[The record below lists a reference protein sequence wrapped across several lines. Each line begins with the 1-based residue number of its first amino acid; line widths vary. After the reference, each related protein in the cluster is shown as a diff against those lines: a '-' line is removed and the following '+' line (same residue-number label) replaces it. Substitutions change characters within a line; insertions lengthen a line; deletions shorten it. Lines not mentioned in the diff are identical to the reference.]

1 MGLLPFPWTE
11 FWPGTPVWPDA
22 IPNQK
27 GKVFLVTGG
36 NSGVGYVTVKA
47 RFSSW
52 ARKSALIKKQKLLLN
67 EATVY
72 LAARNSEKTTKA
84 LQKLVEDTG
93 KSKELRFLDLDL
105 SDLNKV
111 KTAAEEFK
119 NCETSWSSGIFRP
132 PLSEFTAQ
140 GYDMTLGTNVVA
152 LHLFTTL
159 LLPVL
164 RAAKES
170 RIVNLSS
177 IQHHLSHPDI
187 IDYDTFRDGEK
198 RNKLGPPGLYSQSKS
213 AVILLSYAMNRRL
226 KADNITVIPVDPGG
240 IRTDG
245 LRHISWFERFVIRL
259 LTFDCDQAGYNAFY
273 AATLPGL
280 DGKNEIHIVP
290 WMKIS
295 TPRRDHL
302 NTKKQDELVIWL
314 DKEVDAYL

>member
-1 MGLLPFPWTE
+1 
-11 FWPGTPVWPDA
+11 
-22 IPNQK
+22 
-27 GKVFLVTGG
+27 
-36 NSGVGYVTVKA
+36 
-47 RFSSW
+47 
-52 ARKSALIKKQKLLLN
+52 LLLN

-84 LQKLVEDTG
+84 LQKLVEDNG

-119 NCETSWSSGIFRP
+119 KKEPRLDCLINNAQSCETSWSSGIFRP

-213 AVILLSYAMNRRL
+213 AVIILSYAMNRRL

-245 LRHISWFERFVIRL
+245 LRHISWFERFVIVWRVL
-259 LTFDCDQAGYNAFY
+259 L
-273 AATLPGL
+273 
-280 DGKNEIHIVP
+280 I
-290 WMKIS
+290 
-295 TPRRDHL
+295 
-302 NTKKQDELVIWL
+302 
-314 DKEVDAYL
+314 